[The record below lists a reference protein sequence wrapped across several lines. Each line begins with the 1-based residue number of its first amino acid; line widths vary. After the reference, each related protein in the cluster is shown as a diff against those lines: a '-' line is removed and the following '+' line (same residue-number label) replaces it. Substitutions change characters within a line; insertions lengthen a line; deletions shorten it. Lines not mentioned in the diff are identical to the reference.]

1 MTYAVDLSNLALE
14 ANGTA
19 AGITANATAISTIS
33 VGNST
38 INTTINATSFSI
50 NGSPVVGVNT
60 SAQYLFSN
68 TISFGNST
76 VNSSINATSL
86 TVGSNVATFGTA
98 VYHVANGNVGIA
110 NTTPSNT
117 LSVTGTA
124 YISGALTTGSNVAT
138 FGTAVYHIAN
148 GYVGISNAAPG
159 SLFTVSSGVS
169 AFESLLEKATVSA
182 TAATGTVNLDV
193 LTQGVL
199 YYTSN
204 ASANFTLNVRGS
216 SGATANSIIVNGQ
229 SLTVT
234 FLNTNGTTAYYPNVF
249 SVDSTT
255 VTPKWFGGTTPT
267 GGNSNSVDAYTYSI
281 IKTANSTY
289 TVLATQAQFK

>member
-50 NGSPVVGVNT
+50 SGSPVVGVNT

-86 TVGSNVATFGTA
+86 TV
-98 VYHVANGNVGIA
+98 
-110 NTTPSNT
+110 
-117 LSVTGTA
+117 
-124 YISGALTTGSNVAT
+124 GSNVAT

-255 VTPKWFGGTTPT
+255 VTPKWFGGTAPT
-267 GGNSNSVDAYTYSI
+267 GGNANSVDAYTYSI